1 MKAALPKR
9 FSAIIALAFCLVCP
23 QVFGQQD
30 NSIPLDHFYVD
41 RQGPSFFRK
50 VLSKVTFGL
59 STGYGLTTFKH
70 SLDGYGIQQNPG
82 ERPII
87 FPIGD
92 AASTSGYSNWFNRV
106 DSAVINIL
114 PTSFRASSDTAD
126 IGFRNKAFNIPLKAT
141 LHVEFLDRYRI
152 GGGYSFE
159 YVNLRSFVPTKYDES
174 INLFKPDVPSFFL
187 KKYFFMLGASV
198 YRYYEYL
205 LVVDANIG
213 GYSLGKKFDK
223 EVINKGVYF
232 NLGVAVERE
241 MSEYFRVFVRPSYE
255 FKNFKTSIEGAD
267 AIKHKFNAF
276 YVNVGVTYRIPELR
290 RCFLKTCNIQIN
302 HAHGNRE
309 YRSRVHPIHK
319 KQNPHY
325 GENHP
330 TLIKYKGRN
339 KKKLNPY

>member
-1 MKAALPKR
+1 LKPALPKR
-9 FSAIIALAFCLVCP
+9 FSAIIALVLCLASPLVYA
-23 QVFGQQD
+23 QQD

-41 RQGPSFFRK
+41 RRGPSVFRK
-50 VLSKVTFGL
+50 ILSKITFGF
-59 STGYGLTTFKH
+59 STGYGATTFKH
-70 SLDGYGIQQNPG
+70 SLDGYGILQNPDSI
-82 ERPII
+82 PMI

-92 AASTSGYSNWFNRV
+92 ATSTSGYSNWFNRV
-106 DSAVINIL
+106 DSADNIVL
-114 PTSFRASSDTAD
+114 PGAFRVSSDTAD
-126 IGFRNKAFNIPLKAT
+126 IGFRNKAFNIPFKAT
-141 LHVEFLDRYRI
+141 LHVEFLERYRI

-159 YVNLRSFVPTKYDES
+159 YVNLRSFVPTKYDAS
-174 INLFKPDVPSFFL
+174 ITHFKPDVESFFL
-187 KKYFFMLGASV
+187 KKYFLMLGGSV

-223 EVINKGVYF
+223 GVIKKGVYF

-255 FKNFKTSIEGAD
+255 FKNFKTNIDGAES
-267 AIKHKFNAF
+267 IKHKFNAF
-276 YVNVGVTYRIPELR
+276 YVNVGVTYRFPELR
-290 RCFLKTCNIQIN
+290 RCFLKTCSAQIN

-325 GENHP
+325 GENYP
-330 TLIKYKGRN
+330 NLIKYKGKN